1 MNRPT
6 QLQSKQQAS
15 AANNPAPAPAPVPA
29 PLLLPSQ
36 DENMSSHDTIN
47 SNTTG
52 TTYVSLNIDASIFAQ
67 SLF

>member
-15 AANNPAPAPAPVPA
+15 AANNPAPAPAPA